1 MRQIRDEAYDVLLT
15 DLRLP
20 DLGGAGRIFRR
31 LKTSRICKA
40 DRSFNR
46 SYHHYWYASIY
57 TIKQAMRAGAYDFLL
72 NLRNRWMLY
81 KLLRMQSANAH
92 WNAIDLPLKWSRYK
106 QNIKNWVHVKRKCK
120 AKRSRVLYKH
130 SASLARFLNMSQL

>member
-20 DLGGAGRIFRR
+20 DLGEQEEFFGD
-31 LKTSRICKA
+31 LKLPQFAKQTDPSIEVIIITG
-40 DRSFNR
+40 
-46 SYHHYWYASIY
+46 YASIY
-57 TIKQAMRAGAYDFLL
+57 TIKQAMRAGAYDFIL

-92 WNAIDLPLKWSRYK
+92 
-106 QNIKNWVHVKRKCK
+106 
-120 AKRSRVLYKH
+120 
-130 SASLARFLNMSQL
+130 